1 MLTVTACTHWLPF
14 NANIMIIGSVSN
26 LKTTILPLLHPSAI
40 IRCTDTPTIALQ
52 HFMEQQPDIILIDSD
67 IAFHAIQSLI
77 IHFRRFSSASM
88 IQIGQDNNRQ
98 ERIQALSA
106 GVDYWLSSPIDTD
119 ELTAIMKNAF
129 RHSKTKHKLTI
140 EANEYWS
147 YCRLNRRL
155 YSPSGFSIQ
164 LTPNELRIIDVI
176 AKHSGDQKIIARH
189 TFATAL
195 NRTNSEG
202 FDKLLHVS
210 IGRLRK
216 KIATAC
222 GEFFPLA
229 SIRSSGFRFESQITL
244 VSEIEH

>member
-1 MLTVTACTHWLPF
+1 MLTVIDVTHFLPF
-14 NANIMIIGSVSN
+14 NADIMIIGHTDN
-26 LKTTILPLLHPSAI
+26 LQAHIQPLIHPSASV
-40 IRCTDTPTIALQ
+40 RTTSNVTEALKL
-52 HFMEQQPDIILIDSD
+52 FMEHQPDIILIDSD
-67 IAFHAIQSLI
+67 MPFHAIQSLI
-77 IHFRRFSSASM
+77 IHFRRFSTASM
-88 IQIGQDNNRQ
+88 IQIGKDENRQ
-98 ERIQALSA
+98 ERIQAMLL

-119 ELTAIMKNAF
+119 ELTAIIKNAY

-176 AKHSGDQKIIARH
+176 ANHSGDQNIIARQ

-216 KIATAC
+216 KIAAEC

-229 SIRSSGFRFESQITL
+229 SIRSSGFRFESQLTL
-244 VSEIEH
+244 LSEIEH

>member
-14 NANIMIIGSVSN
+14 NTDIMIIGSVSN
-26 LKTTILPLLHPSAI
+26 LQAAILPLLHPSAS

-52 HFMEQQPDIILIDSD
+52 LFMEQQPDIILIDSD
-67 IAFHAIQSLI
+67 IPFHAIQSLI
-77 IHFRRFSSASM
+77 IHFRRFSTASM
-88 IQIGQDNNRQ
+88 IQIGKYENRQ
-98 ERIQALSA
+98 ERIQAMLL
-106 GVDYWLSSPIDTD
+106 GVDYWLSSPIDTE
-119 ELTAIMKNAF
+119 ELTAIIKNAY
-129 RHSKTKHKLTI
+129 RHSKIKHKLTI

-176 AKHSGDQKIIARH
+176 ANHSGDKNIIARQ

-216 KIATAC
+216 KIATEC
-222 GEFFPLA
+222 GELFPLA
-229 SIRSSGFRFESQITL
+229 SIRSSGFRFESQLTL
-244 VSEIEH
+244 LSKIEH